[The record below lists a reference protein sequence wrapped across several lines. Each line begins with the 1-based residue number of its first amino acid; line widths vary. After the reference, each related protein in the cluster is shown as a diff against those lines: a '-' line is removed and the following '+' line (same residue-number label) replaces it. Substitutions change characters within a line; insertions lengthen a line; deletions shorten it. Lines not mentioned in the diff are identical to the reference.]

1 VVRELRGIGPAFRG
15 ESSEV
20 RELPASAALSEAN
33 PGRFARSPARERP
46 QASRP
51 PSLIAKTRPPTPRAS
66 HNPSARTLNTNR
78 EPPTRTPARRHPAA
92 LRHPPAVPAS
102 LRPPRH
108 RVSPTAVRYW
118 AARALAGWLVVAGAQ
133 VVWLLATDRH
143 RGLHV
148 LGLAVTA
155 LVGIAH
161 AVVMP
166 QWRYRVHRWE
176 VAPEAVYTRAGWLH
190 QESRIAP
197 ISRIQ
202 TVDSERG
209 PLEQIFG
216 LANVTVTTASAA
228 GPLEIHGL
236 DRTTAQRLV
245 DELTTA
251 AQATRGDAT

>member
-1 VVRELRGIGPAFRG
+1 L
-15 ESSEV
+15 
-20 RELPASAALSEAN
+20 
-33 PGRFARSPARERP
+33 
-46 QASRP
+46 
-51 PSLIAKTRPPTPRAS
+51 T
-66 HNPSARTLNTNR
+66 
-78 EPPTRTPARRHPAA
+78 
-92 LRHPPAVPAS
+92 AS

-108 RVSPTAVRYW
+108 HVSRTAIGYW
-118 AARALAGWLVVAGAQ
+118 AARAVAGWLVVAAAQ
-133 VVWLLATDRH
+133 VVWLASSSGHTGAHVAGLVAT
-143 RGLHV
+143 V
-148 LGLAVTA
+148 ALG
-155 LVGIAH
+155 GAH

-176 VAPEAVYTRAGWLH
+176 VAPQAVYTRAGWLH

-209 PLEQIFG
+209 PLEQLFG

-236 DRTTAQRLV
+236 DRDTAQRLV
-245 DELTTA
+245 DDLTTA